1 MQARNVN
8 LRSPVAH
15 LALTAALSLSIAL
28 PAAAQSSGSI
38 PDDYYRAEIVILERL
53 VDPANIA
60 EQMAGKTTE
69 PLEPAQQRMWV
80 EDPHGNRISDLQLA
94 PTRDLHL
101 SSAIGR
107 LERSGKYRVLA
118 SAGWYEAFPPDYQGE
133 PLQVE
138 TGEWLAEARQHSV
151 EGRITIDRQ
160 RFLHVNVQLNHWQ
173 IDEVAMPVMANPAGG
188 QATATQ
194 GEAEGAAGAEEQT
207 ADSVEPGQATSASAA
222 SGAVMALQPQA
233 APLELVTWIRETR
246 RMRSEEIHFIDS
258 PTIGVL
264 VFFKKIEEEG

>member
-8 LRSPVAH
+8 LRSPVVR

-28 PAAAQSSGSI
+28 PASAQSSGNI

-53 VDPANIA
+53 VDPDDVA

-69 PLEPAQQRMWV
+69 PLEPAEQRMWV
-80 EDPHGNRISDLQLA
+80 EDPNGNRTSDLQLA

-138 TGEWLAEARQHSV
+138 TGEWLPEARQHSV

-173 IDEVAMPVMANPAGG
+173 IDKVAMPVMANPASDQTTGM
-188 QATATQ
+188 Q
-194 GEAEGAAGAEEQT
+194 GEVAGSADQQGAGATEESQAPAGATPGT
-207 ADSVEPGQATSASAA
+207 AL
-222 SGAVMALQPQA
+222 ALQPQA
-233 APLELVTWIRETR
+233 APLELITWIRETR

>member
-1 MQARNVN
+1 M
-8 LRSPVAH
+8 
-15 LALTAALSLSIAL
+15 AALSLSIAV
-28 PAAAQSSGSI
+28 PAGAQSSGNI

-53 VDPANIA
+53 VDPDTIS

-69 PLEPAQQRMWV
+69 TLEPAKKRMWV
-80 EDPHGNRISDLQLA
+80 EDPNGNGTTDLRLA

-101 SSAIGR
+101 SSAINR

-118 SAGWYEAFPPDYQGE
+118 SAGWYEAFPPDYKGE

-138 TGEWLAEARQHSV
+138 TGEWLPEARQHSV

-173 IDEVAMPVMANPAGG
+173 VDDVAMPVMDTTQPAADAAVQGSEA
-188 QATATQ
+188 ATN
-194 GEAEGAAGAEEQT
+194 AGAEEQAGNT
-207 ADSVEPGQATSASAA
+207 NTDSASAA
-222 SGAVMALQPQA
+222 AGSPELAMPPV
-233 APLELVTWIRETR
+233 PLELITWIRETR

-264 VFFKKIEEEG
+264 VFFKKIEAEG

>member
-8 LRSPVAH
+8 LKSFVAR
-15 LALTAALSLSIAL
+15 LALTAALSLLIAL
-28 PAAAQSSGSI
+28 PVAAQSGGNI

-53 VDPANIA
+53 VDPDTIT
-60 EQMAGKTTE
+60 EQMAGKTIE
-69 PLEPAQQRMWV
+69 PLEPAKLRMWV
-80 EDPHGNRISDLQLA
+80 EDANGNVSTDLRLV
-94 PTRDLHL
+94 PTGELHL
-101 SSAIGR
+101 SSAIDR

-138 TGEWLAEARQHSV
+138 TGEWLPAARQHSV

-160 RFLHVNVQLNHWQ
+160 RFLHVDVQLNHWQ
-173 IDEVAMPVMANPAGG
+173 VDEVAMPP
-188 QATATQ
+188 
-194 GEAEGAAGAEEQT
+194 
-207 ADSVEPGQATSASAA
+207 
-222 SGAVMALQPQA
+222 
-233 APLELVTWIRETR
+233 APLELITWIRETR

-264 VFFKKIEEEG
+264 VFFKKIEAEG